1 MCEKLS
7 NEITSTPR
15 GPTHII
21 ILMTSG
27 GGVILLGLKFWAK
40 VVFWFYERR
49 WDFLGREKKTGG
61 FFWVAK
67 KDSGTFWVC

>member
-27 GGVILLGLKFWAK
+27 GGSDSFGSEILGKSG
-40 VVFWFYERR
+40 
-49 WDFLGREKKTGG
+49 FL
-61 FFWVAK
+61 VL
-67 KDSGTFWVC
+67 